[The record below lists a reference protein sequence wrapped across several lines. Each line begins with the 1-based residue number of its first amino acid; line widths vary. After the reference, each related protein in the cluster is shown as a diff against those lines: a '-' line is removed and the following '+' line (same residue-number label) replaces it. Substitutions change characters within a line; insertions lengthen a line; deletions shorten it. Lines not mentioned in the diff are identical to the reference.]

1 MTSKQAK
8 RKDASADG
16 EGFDAV
22 MTRLRAV
29 VERLETGELPL
40 EASMAAY
47 EEGVALARRGHGLL
61 DAAEQRVELLRQ
73 TSDAP
78 EPLAAAGDDD
88 DDDAGRR

>member
-1 MTSKQAK
+1 MTSKPTK
-8 RKDASADG
+8 RKDAPAES

-22 MTRLRAV
+22 MTKLRAV
-29 VERLETGELPL
+29 VERLETGDLPL

-73 TSDAP
+73 ASDAP
-78 EPLAAAGDDD
+78 EPLAPDDD
-88 DDDAGRR
+88 DDDDGRR